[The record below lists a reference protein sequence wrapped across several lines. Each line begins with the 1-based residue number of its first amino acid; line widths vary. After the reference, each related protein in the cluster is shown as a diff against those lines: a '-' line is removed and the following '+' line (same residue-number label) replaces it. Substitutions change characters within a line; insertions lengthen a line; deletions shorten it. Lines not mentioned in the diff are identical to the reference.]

1 MAVGAVFSHLL
12 LALYESELL
21 PEEAILAWAD
31 GAARAPAGST
41 LHKLHAQ
48 SAGLLNWLR
57 EAEEESEGDER
68 GDELD

>member
-1 MAVGAVFSHLL
+1 MGAVFSHLL

-41 LHKLHAQ
+41 LHRLHAQ

-68 GDELD
+68 DDELD

>member
-1 MAVGAVFSHLL
+1 M
-12 LALYESELL
+12 
-21 PEEAILAWAD
+21 AWAD
-31 GAARAPAGST
+31 GAARAPPGSS

-57 EAEEESEGDER
+57 EAEEEAEGDEQ

>member
-1 MAVGAVFSHLL
+1 MGAVFSRLL
-12 LALYESELL
+12 LELYESELL

-31 GAARAPAGST
+31 DAARAPPGSN